1 MKNRDFMD
9 SAQIL
14 ALEAQNKDKIILL
27 MEGMFW
33 KAYERSAFQIC
44 STMEKFQTS
53 KRAVKKLGGEEIISI
68 GFPDVTEERR
78 YPGVMSHQSCAG
90 FGATQALMSP
100 APFRKSLLT
109 LPRAIATTAMG
120 R

>member
-1 MKNRDFMD
+1 MD
-9 SAQIL
+9 SARIL

-68 GFPDVTEERR
+68 GFPDVTEERLFAGLAR
-78 YPGVMSHQSCAG
+78 GRCAASSASTITY
-90 FGATQALMSP
+90 GA
-100 APFRKSLLT
+100 
-109 LPRAIATTAMG
+109 
-120 R
+120 